1 MHKWDELN
9 MQFPADGPQDQAG
22 RLKALK
28 HIFGQTNIEAIGNMP
43 LEILKA
49 GLQALKNQ
57 SASEEVA

>member
-1 MHKWDELN
+1 

-28 HIFGQTNIEAIGNMP
+28 HIFGQTHIEAIGNMP